1 MICPNCGRETP
12 DGMAFCFNCGAKL
25 TAPNPA
31 EQAAAEAAAQAQRE
45 AEEAAAKVQR
55 EAQEAQARAQREAE
69 EAAAKAQR
77 EAQEAQARAQAQAQ
91 QAAAQAQ
98 AQAQQ
103 AQQQYSQQQYGPQ
116 QYGQQQYGPQQ
127 YGPQQYGP
135 QQYGPQQYAPQPQ
148 APKQP
153 SAFDKL
159 LTDDSSWL
167 ANFYKKSY
175 NSFLAIVTLIGIA
188 YTGIVFGLLFGK
200 TGYVIILLFLEAM
213 TLGAAVVGQ
222 LFLSKNKA
230 LGWILT
236 LVAGGLRWLTVLIS
250 MIGFYAGA
258 RKYAPANT
266 FNSLYSIFAL
276 LILGALIAGS
286 VLVFIKNMKKK

>member
-25 TAPNPA
+25 IAPSQAPDAAAQAAREA
-31 EQAAAEAAAQAQRE
+31 EQAAQAAREAELAAQAQRE
-45 AEEAAAKVQR
+45 AELAAQ
-55 EAQEAQARAQREAE
+55 AQREAE
-69 EAAAKAQR
+69 LAAQAQR
-77 EAQEAQARAQAQAQ
+77 EAELAAQAQREVQAQAQ
-91 QAAAQAQ
+91 AAQAQ
-98 AQAQQ
+98 AQAQAQ
-103 AQQQYSQQQYGPQ
+103 QFNQQPYAQQQYDP
-116 QYGQQQYGPQQ
+116 QQQYGPQQ

-135 QQYGPQQYAPQPQ
+135 QPYAPQPQ
-148 APKQP
+148 TPAPKQP

-159 LTDDSSWL
+159 LTDESSWL
-167 ANFYKKSY
+167 ANFYKKHY
-175 NSFLAIVTLIGIA
+175 NTFLAICTLIGIA

-222 LFLSKNKA
+222 LFLCKNKA

-236 LVAGGLRWLTVLIS
+236 LVAGGLRWLTVLIT

-276 LILGALIAGS
+276 MILGALIAGS